1 MVSTGRL
8 IVKVGALVIAI
19 ILFILFLLLNMGL
32 I

>member
-8 IVKVGALVIAI
+8 IVKVAALVIAI
-19 ILFILFLLLNMGL
+19 VLFFISLLFYMGL

>member
-8 IVKVGALVIAI
+8 VVKVAALVIAI
-19 ILFILFLLLNMGL
+19 VLFFIGLLLNMGL

>member
-8 IVKVGALVIAI
+8 IVKVAALVIAI
-19 ILFILFLLLNMGL
+19 VLFLIFLFLNMGL

>member
-8 IVKVGALVIAI
+8 ILKVGLLVVAI
-19 ILFILFLLLNMGL
+19 VLFLIGLLLNMGL